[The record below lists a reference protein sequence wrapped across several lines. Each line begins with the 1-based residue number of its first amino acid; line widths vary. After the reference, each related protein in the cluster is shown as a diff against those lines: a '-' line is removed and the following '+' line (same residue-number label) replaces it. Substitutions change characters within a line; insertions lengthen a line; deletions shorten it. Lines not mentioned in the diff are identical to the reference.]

1 MTEKTHFTS
10 GKNLAETP
18 LLRTFPRY
26 AGAIVFSYG
35 LLVIISWYAH
45 WTGVFQFQ
53 GNTAPMKYNTALCFI
68 LCGAALFLLTTKH
81 KPFAPWLSGVV
92 VIFTLLTLLEY
103 PTNESFGIDQLFFKS
118 YLNTETA
125 YAGRMSPLAAS
136 CFIFSGS
143 GILLASSLKRWSKRL
158 AGAGLLACIVI
169 IIAAVALSGYA
180 FGLKPAY
187 GWGADSSM
195 AISTAILFLILG
207 GGLLVWSWESA
218 IKENLN
224 FLRGLPVTGSVT
236 LMIMIAFVSAANMA
250 ELRSA
255 TTWRKHNFQV
265 ILAGQAFEENLID
278 MQRGLRGYVTL
289 RDTNA
294 LAAFQHSRAQVPQKF
309 NQLIELTRND
319 SAQQDRL
326 KNLAIAM
333 RDVSAYDTGLIALYN
348 RGGVAAIEKNDET
361 GGSQVVFGRARGIL
375 QDFSQAQQKLLDQRD
390 ASEAAD
396 YHHAEYL
403 LVFGSGLAA
412 ILLIL
417 ANRMAS
423 NELCER
429 RRVEAKL
436 REVSVLQ
443 KAVLNSANYAIIATD
458 SRGIVQSY
466 NHAAEKMLGYTAGEV
481 VGKVTPIIWR
491 DPEEVKVMMEKAAR
505 ETGQPQLSG
514 IEALMHKIIIE
525 KAGEYEATFVHKNRK
540 HFPVL
545 VSATALTDAE
555 GNATGIIGIIVD
567 VSEQRQRQAALR
579 ESEQRFRLAF
589 DDGPI
594 GMALVNPQGR
604 FLRTNRALS
613 SILGYSEAE
622 LREVDFQSITHPD
635 DLEKDLDCLQQVLA
649 GKILSYQMEKR
660 YFDKNRQ
667 IVFVR
672 LSVSLIRDPDGEPF
686 YFVSQIENITELKNR
701 EVERENLIAE
711 LRESLARVK
720 TLSGLIPICG
730 WCKNVRA
737 DKGYWQTVEQYVL
750 SQTEATFSH
759 GICPDCQEKLKA
771 DIARV
776 NAKT

>member
-1 MTEKTHFTS
+1 MSEKTNFTS

-26 AGAIVFSYG
+26 AGAIVSGYG

-53 GNTAPMKYNTALCFI
+53 GNTAPMQYNTALCFI
-68 LCGAALFLLTTKH
+68 LSGAALFLLTTKH

-103 PTNESFGIDQLFFKS
+103 PTNESFGIDQLFFKP
-118 YLNTETA
+118 YLNTATA

-158 AGAGLLACIVI
+158 AGAGLLAGIVI
-169 IIAAVALSGYA
+169 IVAAVGLSGYA

-195 AISTAILFLILG
+195 AISTAILFLVLG

-224 FLRGLPVTGSVT
+224 FLRWLPVTGSVT
-236 LMIMIAFVSAANMA
+236 LMIMIAFVSAANMS

-289 RDTNA
+289 RDANA
-294 LAAFQHSRAQVPQKF
+294 LAAFQNSSALVPQKF

-333 RDVSAYDTGLIALYN
+333 RDVSAYDTGLIGLYN
-348 RGGVAAIEKNDET
+348 RGGVAAVEKDDES
-361 GGSQVVFGRARGIL
+361 GGSRVVFGRARDIL

-412 ILLIL
+412 ILLIF

-423 NELCER
+423 NELRER
-429 RRVEAKL
+429 RRIEAKL

-466 NHAAEKMLGYTAGEV
+466 NPAAEKMLGYTAGEV
-481 VGKVTPIIWR
+481 VGKVTPMLWR
-491 DPEEVKVMMEKAAR
+491 DEEEVKGMIEKAAR

-525 KAGEYEATFVHKNRK
+525 KAGEYETTFVHKNRK

-545 VSATALTDAE
+545 VSSTALTDAE
-555 GNATGIIGIIVD
+555 GNATGIIGVVVD
-567 VSEQRQRQAALR
+567 ISEQRQRQAALR

-604 FLRTNRALS
+604 FLRTNHALS
-613 SILGYSEAE
+613 NILGYSEAE
-622 LREVDFQSITHPD
+622 LREIDFQSITHPD
-635 DLEKDLDCLQQVLA
+635 DLQKDLDYLQQTLA

-686 YFVSQIENITELKNR
+686 YFVAQVENITELKDR

-776 NAKT
+776 NTKP

>member
-1 MTEKTHFTS
+1 MSEKTNFTS

-18 LLRTFPRY
+18 LLR
-26 AGAIVFSYG
+26 
-35 LLVIISWYAH
+35 W
-45 WTGVFQFQ
+45 
-53 GNTAPMKYNTALCFI
+53 
-68 LCGAALFLLTTKH
+68 
-81 KPFAPWLSGVV
+81 
-92 VIFTLLTLLEY
+92 
-103 PTNESFGIDQLFFKS
+103 
-118 YLNTETA
+118 
-125 YAGRMSPLAAS
+125 
-136 CFIFSGS
+136 
-143 GILLASSLKRWSKRL
+143 
-158 AGAGLLACIVI
+158 
-169 IIAAVALSGYA
+169 
-180 FGLKPAY
+180 
-187 GWGADSSM
+187 
-195 AISTAILFLILG
+195 
-207 GGLLVWSWESA
+207 
-218 IKENLN
+218 
-224 FLRGLPVTGSVT
+224 LPVTGSVT
-236 LMIMIAFVSAANMA
+236 LMIMIAFVSAANMS

-294 LAAFQHSRAQVPQKF
+294 WAAFQNSRALVPQKF
-309 NQLIELTRND
+309 NQLVELTRND

-333 RDVSAYDTGLIALYN
+333 RDVSAYDTGLIALYS
-348 RGGVAAIEKNDET
+348 RGGVAAVEKDDET
-361 GGSQVVFGRARGIL
+361 GGSRVVFERARGIL

-423 NELCER
+423 NELRER

-466 NHAAEKMLGYTAGEV
+466 NLAAEKMLGYTAGEV
-481 VGKVTPIIWR
+481 VGKVTPMLWR
-491 DPEEVKVMMEKAAR
+491 DPEEVKGMMEKAAR

-514 IEALMHKIIIE
+514 IEALMHKIIIQ

-545 VSATALTDAE
+545 VSATALTDAG

-759 GICPDCQEKLKA
+759 GICPECQEKLKA

-776 NAKT
+776 NDKP